1 MMFLYAFFAFLLGAS
16 LGSFINV
23 VALRTV
29 AERKWWGTERSTC
42 DKCGRILSFYDLLP
56 VLSYLILRGKCRSC
70 NAPISLRHIISE
82 LLMGFIAAL
91 LVCYLGFSQSLIF
104 SLAMLP
110 FLLFHT
116 LTDIESGYIYDFWCF
131 AMVIIGLSLRLL
143 GGSAGV
149 IDGLLG
155 MTLGFGIILLIII
168 CSRGGMGF
176 GDSVLMLGI
185 GAFLGWKMT
194 LLALYLGFLSGG
206 VYITPLLLMKK
217 VSRKDAIPM
226 GPFLMC
232 GALLAVFF
240 GRYVFTYFRIS
251 LPWPWC

>member
-1 MMFLYAFFAFLLGAS
+1 MMFFYAFIAFLLGAS
-16 LGSFINV
+16 LGSFVNV

-29 AERKWWGTERSTC
+29 ADKKWWGNERSKC

-91 LVCYLGFSQSLIF
+91 LVCYLGFSQSLIL

-131 AMVIIGLSLRLL
+131 AMVIVALSLRLL
-143 GGSAGV
+143 GGSSGV

-155 MTLGFGIILLIII
+155 MVLGFGVILFIIL

-176 GDSVLMLGI
+176 GDAVLMLGI

-194 LLALYLGFLSGG
+194 LLALYMGFLAGG
-206 VYITPLLLMKK
+206 VFVVPLLVVKK

>member
-1 MMFLYAFFAFLLGAS
+1 MMFFYAFIAFLLGAS
-16 LGSFINV
+16 LGSFVNV

-29 AERKWWGTERSTC
+29 ADKKWWGNERSKC

-91 LVCYLGFSQSLIF
+91 LVCYLGFSQSLIL

-131 AMVIIGLSLRLL
+131 AMVIVALSFRLL
-143 GGSAGV
+143 GGSSGV

-155 MTLGFGIILLIII
+155 MALGFGVILFIIL

-176 GDSVLMLGI
+176 GDAVLMLGI

-194 LLALYLGFLSGG
+194 LLALYMGFLAGG
-206 VYITPLLLMKK
+206 VFVVPLLVVKK